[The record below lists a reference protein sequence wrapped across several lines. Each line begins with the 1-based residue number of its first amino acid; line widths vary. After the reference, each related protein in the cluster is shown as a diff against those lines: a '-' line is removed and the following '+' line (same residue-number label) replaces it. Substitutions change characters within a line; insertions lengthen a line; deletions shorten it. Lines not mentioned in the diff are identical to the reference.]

1 VELSSEEVAI
11 VVAEYLCRRLRPQLM
26 LLLDKDKLTIEDI
39 CYIDL
44 LETTHTKDG
53 DALEIVNSLKTDA
66 YAYAYAYAY
75 GIDMNAIAL

>member
-1 VELSSEEVAI
+1 MELSSEEVAI

-66 YAYAYAYAY
+66 YAYAY